1 MATRKSETNP
11 AVTSLNLKSMVQPQ
25 DTKTVVTEERTPG
38 TLMIALIASM
48 KTRFLLREKLVIT
61 RFRGAQNFAVWGRLP

>member
-1 MATRKSETNP
+1 MATLSAKGLSSVKSRKTQ
-11 AVTSLNLKSMVQPQ
+11 VCGQ
-25 DTKTVVTEERTPG
+25 DTKTQQWKSGDAPG

-61 RFRGAQNFAVWGRLP
+61 RRLQGQNFAVWVA